1 MPELLSEKLNVAV
14 QIGAKY
20 STFGIHLLD
29 DKTGAIVVALEM
41 EHSKNAER
49 INMTILQRWLQG
61 NGVKPVTWSTL
72 LTVIKKIGM

>member
-20 STFGIHLLD
+20 PKFGTHLLD
-29 DKTGAIVVALEM
+29 DKTGAIVEALEI

-49 INMTILQRWLQG
+49 INMAILRQWLQG
-61 NGVKPVTWSTL
+61 KRVKPVTWSTL